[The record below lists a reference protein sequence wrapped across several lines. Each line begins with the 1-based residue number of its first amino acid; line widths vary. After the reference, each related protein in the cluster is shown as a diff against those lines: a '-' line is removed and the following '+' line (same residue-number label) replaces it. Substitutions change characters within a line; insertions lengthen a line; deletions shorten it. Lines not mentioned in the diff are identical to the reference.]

1 MAFVIIFG
9 VVMVLYLL
17 LFASFIIGSCVT
29 MIDGVVNKKSAQND
43 ETVSNNSYDF
53 WDEPDMGT
61 YVTMPNGDVRID

>member
-29 MIDGVVNKKSAQND
+29 MIDGVVNKSSTPND
-43 ETVSNNSYDF
+43 ETVGDNSYDF
-53 WDEPDMGT
+53 WDEPDGF
-61 YVTMPNGDVRID
+61 YVTMPDGSIRIDD